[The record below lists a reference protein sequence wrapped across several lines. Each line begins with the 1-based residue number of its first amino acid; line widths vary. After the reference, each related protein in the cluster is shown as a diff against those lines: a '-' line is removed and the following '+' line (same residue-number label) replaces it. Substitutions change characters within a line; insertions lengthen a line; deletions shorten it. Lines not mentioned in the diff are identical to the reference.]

1 LLVVSDAS
9 ASTDAAQVA
18 RDLRLAVGRLARR
31 LRQLYALHRGEEL
44 TFTELAVLSRLHRD
58 GPATASQLA
67 NGERVTAQAVGAAIG
82 VLHQRGLV
90 ERTPDPQ
97 DRRKTIISLTD
108 PGRSAF
114 TVREQAVIDR
124 MVQAV
129 ASGCTAAERRQL
141 AAAAPLLERLAGL
154 L

>member
-1 LLVVSDAS
+1 LAGVSDDDA
-9 ASTDAAQVA
+9 AAQVA
-18 RDLRLAVGRLARR
+18 HDLRLAVGRLARR
-31 LRQLYALHRGEEL
+31 LRQLYAQHPGDQLS
-44 TFTELAVLSRLHRD
+44 FTELAVLSRLHRD

-67 NGERVTAQAVGAAIG
+67 NG
-82 VLHQRGLV
+82 
-90 ERTPDPQ
+90 
-97 DRRKTIISLTD
+97 DRRKTIVSLTD
-108 PGRSAF
+108 PGRAAF
-114 TVREQAVIDR
+114 TVREQTVIDR